1 MQIEDITSSLKQRGA
16 VWQAIGFAVVGTATA
31 ATLWVYSDSDHWIV
45 GTYRLAATQINW
57 AYFGI
62 IALAIEGVRIVFQKA
77 TEIRRRYSARAD
89 AKAEAKGLVRG
100 REEGFDQGREEGREL
115 GREEGFDQGRE
126 EGRELGREE
135 GERET
140 LARVR
145 SEMLK
150 RGIHLTEEDEE
161 AIFNRNGHKD

>member
-100 REEGFDQGREEGREL
+100 REEGFDQGREEG
-115 GREEGFDQGRE
+115 FDQ
-126 EGRELGREE
+126 GREE

>member
-100 REEGFDQGREEGREL
+100 REEGFDREL
-115 GREEGFDQGRE
+115 GREEGLDQ
-126 EGRELGREE
+126 GREE

-150 RGIHLTEEDEE
+150 RGIHLTKEDEE